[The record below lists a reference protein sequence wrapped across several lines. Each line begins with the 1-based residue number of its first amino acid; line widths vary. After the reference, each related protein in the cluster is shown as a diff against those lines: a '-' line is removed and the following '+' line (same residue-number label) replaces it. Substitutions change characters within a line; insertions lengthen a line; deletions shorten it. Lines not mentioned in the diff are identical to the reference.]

1 MEEKA
6 VLYLGV
12 DPKYFH
18 TEKPLIHLPL
28 IEVVARP
35 KDSIEVKEVFSE
47 IALYTHMIFASR
59 NGVKIFFEYLRQA
72 GHSVSELKHKYII
85 AIGQMSAHALK
96 EEGATPTYIAADE
109 TQGGVIRVLSSL
121 DLTEAYILLPK
132 SSSARPILSHF
143 LVEHEIRH
151 RVCIFYDVYPL
162 KPFTTPNLDE
172 IDEIVF
178 TDPAC
183 VEAFFNL
190 YPEISSDIRLH
201 PLGESSR
208 EALRKELALEA
219 HVAIL

>member
-1 MEEKA
+1 VKEKA

-12 DPKYFH
+12 DPKYFQ

-28 IEVVARP
+28 IEVVART
-35 KDSIEVKEVFSE
+35 KDSIEIKEVFSE
-47 IALYTHMIFASR
+47 IDLYTHIIFSSR
-59 NGVKIFFEYLRQA
+59 NAVKVFFDYLRQA
-72 GHSVSELKHKYII
+72 RHHVSELKHKYII

-109 TQGGVIRVLSSL
+109 TQSGVIRVLSSL
-121 DLTEAYILLPK
+121 DLSDAYVLLPK

-143 LVEHEIRH
+143 LVEHEIKH
-151 RVCIFYDVYPL
+151 RACIFYDVYAV
-162 KPFTTPNLDE
+162 KPFITPDLDE

-178 TDPAC
+178 TDPSA

-190 YPEISSDIRLH
+190 YPEISPEIRLH

-208 EALRKELALEA
+208 IALRKALAQEH
-219 HVAIL
+219 HVSIL